1 MKYFGNS
8 PLLRANRLR
17 PHRRRKPQAPGD
29 LLKQVE
35 KHLQNGLGGEL
46 LPDNPAME
54 EDFIRLR
61 THYNNICRYR
71 ELKATTLTSL
81 ESEFIERRLM
91 EESFALAAL
100 MSAAVQ
106 QYDEGSAQPGSIAI
120 DLPRSEGCASA
131 IRDHNSL

>member
-1 MKYFGNS
+1 MNYSDNS
-8 PLLRANRLR
+8 PLLRANRLH
-17 PHRRRKPQAPGD
+17 PHRRKERQAADD

-46 LPDNPAME
+46 LPDNPAIE

-71 ELKATTLTSL
+71 ELKATTLTSS

-91 EESFALAAL
+91 EENFALEAL
-100 MSAAVQ
+100 ISAAVQ
-106 QYDEGSAQPGSIAI
+106 QYDQGSAIAI
-120 DLPRSEGCASA
+120 DLPRSESCAST
-131 IRDHNSL
+131 IRDDNSF